1 MLLWAHSFYLHRPLC
16 SSSGALSVRP
26 SNGNFGLLLA
36 YAVFR
41 VKFRPS
47 CDSDIISWL
56 FRLYSDINIGTCH
69 PRSLMYLWHAALAIT
84 LYLNML
90 CTASWSLLS
99 PWLSSGK
106 SRVTEVFLLTPCSL
120 EMAGRCGKKPVS
132 TKKFIL
138 AAPDAVI
145 IGHKCTFEGWIP
157 YEAKVQKIQ
166 DWPEYNSFTCLW
178 LSQYVWSTSH
188 LYLEFCCHYL
198 STCQPDSEGCS
209 LQMEQAPAGR
219 DATSQGWNHK
229 VPCTLPVRLWEWTE
243 SYPGYWYFH
252 NRGWIYSVPGGW

>member
-219 DATSQGWNHK
+219 DATSQG
-229 VPCTLPVRLWEWTE
+229 
-243 SYPGYWYFH
+243 
-252 NRGWIYSVPGGW
+252 